1 MVIGLAAMMVASVL
15 AAQEAAPSLAAP
27 PASERLSGATGVLRD
42 LPGMTLTGYEVSGR
56 SPNAVRR
63 AMNSAR
69 PAAGKDGERH
79 DALTSWRYST
89 RWMRGSDGQ
98 CAPAT
103 AEVTLTITVVL
114 PDLTTREQLSSR
126 ERADWDRYFTSLVG
140 HEHNHGRI
148 AVAGRD
154 QMQAAMRAS
163 PTCEAMQAVVRQT
176 SNEVSAASREYD
188 RLTEHGKREGAVYP
202 AQTR

>member
-1 MVIGLAAMMVASVL
+1 MVIGLAAIVVASTL
-15 AAQEAAPSLAAP
+15 AAQEVAPAPAAPTASDRLRAAT
-27 PASERLSGATGVLRD
+27 SVLND
-42 LPGMTLTGYEVSGR
+42 LPGLTLTGYEVSGR

-69 PAAGKDGERH
+69 PPAGTDRERH

-89 RWMRGSDGQ
+89 RWRNGSDGQ
-98 CAPAT
+98 CSPAT
-103 AEVTLTITVVL
+103 AEVAVTITVVL

-126 ERADWDRYFTSLVG
+126 ERADWDRYFTALVG

-148 AVAGRD
+148 AIAGRD
-154 QMQAAMRAS
+154 QMQAAMRVSAS
-163 PTCEAMQAVVRQT
+163 CEAMQAVVRQT

-188 RLTEHGKREGAVYP
+188 RLTEHGKLEGAVYP
-202 AQTR
+202 SETR